1 MQWYHYT
8 LLALA
13 ILIIIYFTMSY
24 GFYEKIFVKYKN
36 KKKPLVNQESDFYK
50 ESYDWFLNI
59 PKDDVYIHSYD
70 GLKLHGFYIPSI
82 DKTTDNLAIVI
93 HGYQSCA
100 TDMII
105 IAKLYSD
112 LGFKVL
118 MIDLRGHGLSE
129 GKFTSMG
136 YYEKYDL
143 KKWINH
149 CLRTYGANSKILLH
163 GVSMGAAMSML
174 VTEFKEKE
182 HLNFLILDSGFTV
195 FSKTLAES
203 IKSKFFLIFIPGI
216 SFFTF
221 ILHKFTLNKISPL
234 KAIKNSQIPFL
245 IIHGDKDKPV
255 PEKMAKELYEASP
268 VQNKDIL
275 IIEGSPHAKA
285 FEVDK
290 EKVTNAIIA
299 NICEPFKIKKSN
311 VKYCT
316 DKKTADRW

>member
-8 LLALA
+8 LIAIA
-13 ILIIIYFTMSY
+13 ILVIIYFTMSY
-24 GFYEKIFVKYKN
+24 VFYEKVFIKYKN
-36 KKKPLVNQESDFYK
+36 KKKRLVDQESEFYK

-59 PKDDVYIHSYD
+59 PKEDVYIHSYD
-70 GLKLHGFYIPSI
+70 GLKLHGYYIPSI

-93 HGYQSCA
+93 HGYQSQA

-149 CLRTYGANSKILLH
+149 SLRSYGANSKILLH

-174 VTEFKEKE
+174 VTEFKVKD
-182 HLNFLILDSGFTV
+182 HIFFLVIDSGYTV
-195 FSKTLAES
+195 FSKSLAES
-203 IKSKFFLIFIPGI
+203 VKSRFFRVFIPGI
-216 SFFTF
+216 SFFTNIF
-221 ILHKFTLNKISPL
+221 HKFTLNKISPL
-234 KAIKNSQIPFL
+234 KAIKSSQIPFL
-245 IIHGDKDKPV
+245 IIHGEKDKPV
-255 PEKMAKELYEASP
+255 PVKMAKELFEASP
-268 VQNKDIL
+268 AKNKDLL
-275 IIEGSPHAKA
+275 IVEGSPHARA
-285 FEVDK
+285 FEINK
-290 EKVTNAIIA
+290 EMVMNTIIA
-299 NICEPFKIKKSN
+299 NICGPFKLKKSN

-316 DKKTADRW
+316 DKRKADHW